1 MKRRAFITLLGGAV
15 AAPTILRPRAARA
28 QQPAMPVIGF
38 LTGNLAA
45 TFGDMPVFRQGLK
58 EAGYVEGQNV
68 AIEYRF
74 AEGHYDR
81 LPALAIDLVARRVT
95 VIFAPD
101 NTAAQVAKP
110 ASTAIPV
117 VFSIGGDP
125 VKLGLV
131 ASLNRPG
138 GNITG
143 VSFLATALM
152 AKKLE
157 LLHQVAPDTAT
168 IGLLVNP
175 ANSNAEPNTR
185 EAQEA
190 AHALGLQLH
199 VLSAS
204 NEREIDAAFAMLVQ
218 RHAGALVVDGDPFFT
233 GLNSQIVALAARH
246 AMPAIYG
253 NPDYVAAGGLM
264 SYGGPA
270 DARRLAGVYVGR
282 ILKGEKPADLPVQQ
296 STKVELTINLKT
308 AKALGLTVPLAL
320 LTRADEVIE

>member
-1 MKRRAFITLLGGAV
+1 MKRRDFITFLSGAAV
-15 AAPTILRPRAARA
+15 AWPLAARA
-28 QQPAMPVIGF
+28 QQPALPVIGL

-45 TFGDMPVFRQGLK
+45 TFPDMPAFREGLK
-58 EAGYVEGQNV
+58 EAGYIEGRNV
-68 AIEYRF
+68 AIEYRW
-74 AEGHYDR
+74 AEGHYDQ
-81 LPALAIDLVARRVT
+81 LPALTIDLVARRVA
-95 VIFAPD
+95 VIFTPD

-110 ASTAIPV
+110 ASTTIPV
-117 VFSIGGDP
+117 VFAIGGDP

-143 VSFLATALM
+143 ASFLTTALM

-157 LLHQVAPDTAT
+157 LLHEVAPSTTT
-168 IGLLVNP
+168 IALLVNP
-175 ANSNAEPNTR
+175 ANSNAEPNTI

-190 AHALGLQLH
+190 ARALGLQLH
-199 VLSAS
+199 VLKAR
-204 NEREIDAAFAMLVQ
+204 NEREIDIAFATLVQ
-218 RHAGALVVDGDPFFT
+218 RHAGALVVDGDPLFT

-246 AMPAIYG
+246 AVPAIYG
-253 NPDYVAAGGLM
+253 NADNVVAGGLM
-264 SYGGPA
+264 SYGASAA

-296 STKVELTINLKT
+296 STKVELVINLKT
-308 AKALGLTVPLAL
+308 AKTLGLTVPNSL